1 MDQCKLSPFYKMLLC
16 VFPFDQVLP
25 CLCLHPLLSITINQ
39 IIVNFHKNITHN
51 TKHHSFTRQN
61 TSISKFNKYHANNI
75 FVHKH
80 DMEFQNIKNETSKH
94 AMDSKHMEM

>member
-39 IIVNFHKNITHN
+39 IIVNFHKSITHN
-51 TKHHSFTRQN
+51 TQHIHLQN
-61 TSISKFNKYHANNI
+61 KTQASIQSNKYHANNI

-80 DMEFQNIKNETSKH
+80 DMEFKNIKNETLKH
-94 AMDSKHMEM
+94 AME